1 MQDLLGTTLIL
12 LVACSLAAALT
23 ARLNIPILL
32 GYLLVG
38 VLLGPP
44 VTAWIMPGPALN
56 FLSELGVALLLF
68 MIGLEFSLGH
78 FWLTRKTV
86 LVAGALQMAMV
97 AAPVA
102 LALLWLELPP
112 DSAALLA
119 AAAAMSSTALV
130 SRQLADGGELTTRH
144 GRSAIAV
151 LVFQDLASVPL
162 LALLAI
168 WARGDAPGLGSVLGE
183 VAGVLLLFAVSAVAS
198 RRLLHGLL
206 GWVARQGHEES
217 FVLVSLSLVVAAAA
231 AAHALGVSAALGAFL
246 AGMVLG
252 ESDVRHHM
260 EERIK
265 PFRDVL
271 SGLFFVTIGLQ
282 LDTAQIV
289 AAPLAVLGWLLAL
302 VPLKMVLN
310 FLALRATRLSA
321 LDAWRTGI
329 VLGHGGEFALLL
341 LGMVMQQHLIAAY
354 VVQPMLVALVLSMG
368 LAPLLIRHHDRWAQA
383 LSRSGALGQPPQ
395 AEEGEVAE
403 RARSLRDHV
412 IICGADD
419 VGLMLS
425 RTLRLAGVPHL
436 LLESDRQRAEA
447 GRAMGAPVSY
457 GDASRLDT
465 LAAAGLAHA
474 RLVVLT
480 FARPQTAERIARAVL
495 ERRPALPVVVSCRQ
509 LNEGQ
514 RLQALPNVHV
524 HHESFAAAL
533 GLAEQV
539 LQLGGVSVDAASQ
552 AINNIR
558 NQLNGTYL
566 ASSNAS

>member
-1 MQDLLGTTLIL
+1 MQDLLGTTLNL

-23 ARLNIPILL
+23 ARRNIPTLL

-68 MIGLEFSLGH
+68 MVGLEFSLGH

-86 LVAGALQMAMV
+86 LVAGMLQMAMV
-97 AAPVA
+97 AVPVA
-102 LALLWLELPP
+102 LALLWLGLPP
-112 DSAALLA
+112 DSAALLG

-130 SRQLADGGELTTRH
+130 SRQLADQGELTTRH

-168 WARGDAPGLGSVLGE
+168 WARGDATGLSRVLGE
-183 VAGVLLLFAVSAVAS
+183 LAGVLLLFAASAVAS

-206 GWVARQGHEES
+206 GWVARQGHEEP

-252 ESDVRHHM
+252 ESDFRHHM
-260 EERIK
+260 ENHLK

-282 LDTAQIV
+282 LDVAQIV

-302 VPLKMVLN
+302 VPLKMGLN

-341 LGMVMQQHLIAAY
+341 MGMVMQQHLIAAN

-368 LAPLLIRHHDRWAQA
+368 LAPLLIRHHDRWARA
-383 LSRSGALGQPPQ
+383 FSRSGALGQPPQ

-436 LLESDRQRAEA
+436 LLESDRQRVEA
-447 GRAMGAPVSY
+447 GRAMDAPVSY

-495 ERRPALPVVVSCRQ
+495 ERRPTLPLVVATDRVTDAQ
-509 LNEGQ
+509 LLRN
-514 RLQALPNVHV
+514 LPNVRLYPLYL
-524 HHESFAAAL
+524 ALGL

-539 LQLGGVSVDAASQ
+539 LLMLG
-552 AINNIR
+552 INADHVNRRIEELR
-558 NQLNGTYL
+558 QTLSESGGDRP
-566 ASSNAS
+566 

>member
-1 MQDLLGTTLIL
+1 
-12 LVACSLAAALT
+12 
-23 ARLNIPILL
+23 
-32 GYLLVG
+32 
-38 VLLGPP
+38 
-44 VTAWIMPGPALN
+44 
-56 FLSELGVALLLF
+56 
-68 MIGLEFSLGH
+68 
-78 FWLTRKTV
+78 
-86 LVAGALQMAMV
+86 
-97 AAPVA
+97 
-102 LALLWLELPP
+102 
-112 DSAALLA
+112 
-119 AAAAMSSTALV
+119 
-130 SRQLADGGELTTRH
+130 
-144 GRSAIAV
+144 
-151 LVFQDLASVPL
+151 
-162 LALLAI
+162 LAI
-168 WARGDAPGLGSVLGE
+168 WARGESPKIEHVLLE
-183 VAGVLLLFAVSAVAS
+183 VFGVLLLFAAAALAS

-231 AAHALGVSAALGAFL
+231 AAHAVGVSAALGAFL

-252 ESDVRHHM
+252 ESDFRHHM
-260 EERIK
+260 ENHLK

-302 VPLKMVLN
+302 VPLKMGLN

-321 LDAWRTGI
+321 LDAWRAGI

-341 LGMVMQQHLIAAY
+341 LGMVMQQHLIAATM
-354 VVQPMLVALVLSMG
+354 VQPMLVALVLSMG
-368 LAPLLIRHHDRWAQA
+368 LAPLLIRHHDRWARA
-383 LSRSGALGQPPQ
+383 FSRSGALGQPPQ

-419 VGLMLS
+419 VGLLLS
-425 RTLRLAGVPHL
+425 RTLRLAGIPHL

-480 FARPQTAERIARAVL
+480 FARPQTALRIAQAVL
-495 ERRPALPVVVSCRQ
+495 DRRLSLSVVVATERVTDAQ
-509 LNEGQ
+509 LLRN
-514 RLQALPNVHV
+514 LPNVRLYPLYL
-524 HHESFAAAL
+524 AAGL

-539 LQLGGVSVDAASQ
+539 LLMLGINADQVDHRIEELRQTLSESGGD
-552 AINNIR
+552 R
-558 NQLNGTYL
+558 P
-566 ASSNAS
+566 

>member
-23 ARLNIPILL
+23 ARLNIPTLL

-44 VTAWIMPGPALN
+44 ATAWIMPGPALN

-68 MIGLEFSLGH
+68 MVGLEFSLGH

-86 LVAGALQMAMV
+86 LVAGTLQLAMV

-102 LALLWLELPP
+102 LALLWLGLPL
-112 DSAALLA
+112 DSAALLG

-130 SRQLADGGELTTRH
+130 SRQLADQGELTTRH
-144 GRSAIAV
+144 GRGAIAV

-168 WARGDAPGLGSVLGE
+168 WARGDAPGLGRVLGE

-252 ESDVRHHM
+252 ESDFRHHM
-260 EERIK
+260 ENHLK

-282 LDTAQIV
+282 LDTEQIV

-302 VPLKMVLN
+302 VPLKMGLN

-321 LDAWRTGI
+321 LDAWRAGI

-341 LGMVMQQHLIAAY
+341 LGMVMQQHLIAATM
-354 VVQPMLVALVLSMG
+354 VQPMLVALVLSMG
-368 LAPLLIRHHDRWAQA
+368 LAPLLIRHHDRWARA
-383 LSRSGALGQPPQ
+383 FSRSGALGQPPQ

-419 VGLMLS
+419 VGLLLS
-425 RTLRLAGVPHL
+425 RTLRLAGIPHL
-436 LLESDRQRAEA
+436 LLESDRQRVEA

-480 FARPQTAERIARAVL
+480 FARPQTALRIAQAVL
-495 ERRPALPVVVSCRQ
+495 DRRLSLSVVVATERVTDAQ
-509 LNEGQ
+509 LLRN
-514 RLQALPNVHV
+514 LPNVRLYPLYL
-524 HHESFAAAL
+524 AAGL

-539 LQLGGVSVDAASQ
+539 LLMLGINADQVDHRIEELRQTLSESGGD
-552 AINNIR
+552 R
-558 NQLNGTYL
+558 P
-566 ASSNAS
+566 

>member
-1 MQDLLGTTLIL
+1 MQGLLGATLIL
-12 LVACSLAAALT
+12 LAACSLAAMAT
-23 ARLNIPILL
+23 AAFRVPALL
-32 GYLLVG
+32 GYLSVG
-38 VLLGPP
+38 VVLGPS
-44 VTAWIMPGPALN
+44 VIGVIAPGETLS

-68 MIGLEFSLGH
+68 MVGLEFSLGD
-78 FWLTRKTV
+78 FWLARRTV
-86 LVAGALQMAMV
+86 LMAGALQMIAV
-97 AAPVA
+97 APP
-102 LALLWLELPP
+102 LILLLMWLGQPGQ
-112 DSAALLA
+112 SAVLLGT
-119 AAAAMSSTALV
+119 AAAMSSTALV
-130 SRQLADGGELTTRH
+130 SRQLADQGELTTRH

-168 WARGDAPGLGSVLGE
+168 WARGESPKIEHVLLE
-183 VAGVLLLFAVSAVAS
+183 VFGVLLLFAAAALAS

-206 GWVARQGHEES
+206 GWVARRGHEES
-217 FVLVSLSLVVAAAA
+217 FVLVSLCVVVAAAA
-231 AAHALGVSAALGAFL
+231 AAHAVGVSAALGALL

-252 ESDVRHHM
+252 ESDFRHHM
-260 EERIK
+260 ESHLR

-282 LDTAQIV
+282 LDVAQIV

-302 VPLKMVLN
+302 VPLKMGLN

-341 LGMVMQQHLIAAY
+341 LGMVMQQHLVAAN
-354 VVQPMLVALVLSMG
+354 VVQQMLVALVLSMG
-368 LAPLLIRHHDRWAQA
+368 LAPLLIRHHDRWARA
-383 LSRSGALGQPPQ
+383 FSRSGALGQPPQ

-412 IICGADD
+412 IICGADE
-419 VGLMLS
+419 VGLLLS

-436 LLESDRQRAEA
+436 LLESDRQRVEA

-480 FARPQTAERIARAVL
+480 LVRPQTAERIARAVL
-495 ERRPALPVVVSCRQ
+495 ERRPTLPLVVATDRVTDAQ
-509 LNEGQ
+509 LLRN
-514 RLQALPNVHV
+514 LPNVRLYPLYL
-524 HHESFAAAL
+524 ALGL

-539 LQLGGVSVDAASQ
+539 LLMLG
-552 AINNIR
+552 INADYVNRRIEELR
-558 NQLNGTYL
+558 QTLSESGGDRP
-566 ASSNAS
+566 

>member
-1 MQDLLGTTLIL
+1 MQGLLGATLIL
-12 LVACSLAAALT
+12 LAACSLAAMAT
-23 ARLNIPILL
+23 AAFRVPALL
-32 GYLLVG
+32 GYLSVG
-38 VLLGPP
+38 VVLGPS
-44 VTAWIMPGPALN
+44 VIGVIAPGETLS

-68 MIGLEFSLGH
+68 MVGLEFSLGH
-78 FWLTRKTV
+78 FWLVRRTV
-86 LVAGALQMAMV
+86 LMAGALQMIAV
-97 AAPVA
+97 APP
-102 LALLWLELPP
+102 LILLLMWLGQPGQ
-112 DSAALLA
+112 SAVLLGT
-119 AAAAMSSTALV
+119 AAAMSSTALV
-130 SRQLADGGELTTRH
+130 SRQLADQGELTTRH

-168 WARGDAPGLGSVLGE
+168 WARGESPKIEHVLLE
-183 VAGVLLLFAVSAVAS
+183 VFGVLLLFAAAALAS

-206 GWVARQGHEES
+206 GWVARRGHEES
-217 FVLVSLSLVVAAAA
+217 FVLVSLCVVVAAAA
-231 AAHALGVSAALGAFL
+231 AAHAVGVSAALGAFL

-252 ESDVRHHM
+252 ESDFRHHM
-260 EERIK
+260 ESHLR

-282 LDTAQIV
+282 LDVAQIV

-302 VPLKMVLN
+302 VPLKMGLN

-341 LGMVMQQHLIAAY
+341 LGMVMQQHLVAAN
-354 VVQPMLVALVLSMG
+354 VVQQMLVALVLSMG
-368 LAPLLIRHHDRWAQA
+368 LAPLLIRHHDRWARA
-383 LSRSGALGQPPQ
+383 FSRSGALGQPPQ

-412 IICGADD
+412 IICGADEI
-419 VGLMLS
+419 GLLLS

-436 LLESDRQRAEA
+436 LLESDRQRVEA

-480 FARPQTAERIARAVL
+480 LVRPQTAERIARAVL
-495 ERRPALPVVVSCRQ
+495 ERRPTLPLVVATDRVTDAQ
-509 LNEGQ
+509 LLRN
-514 RLQALPNVHV
+514 LPNVRLYPLYL
-524 HHESFAAAL
+524 ALGL

-539 LQLGGVSVDAASQ
+539 LLMLG
-552 AINNIR
+552 INADYVNRRIEELR
-558 NQLNGTYL
+558 QTLSESGGDRP
-566 ASSNAS
+566 